1 MKKNQNFNHPK
12 AGSCITVDPIRNLDD
27 IALIRANLKSKP
39 RDLALFTIGINTNL
53 RIGDLLRLTVGQ
65 VECLQPGDTFGIRQ
79 QKRGKHG
86 LRTVNQAV
94 YTALQGWLEV
104 HPAIRAAVEGDGVYE
119 EAALF
124 CGKDGHTA
132 ITVPYASRLIKTWCR
147 KARLKGNFAA
157 HTLRKTFG
165 YHSRVTFKMPLP
177 VITAAFGHSSQA
189 TTLSYLCIQD
199 SEVRELFMNEL

>member
-1 MKKNQNFNHPK
+1 MQKNQNFNHPK
-12 AGSCITVDPIRNLDD
+12 AGSSIIVDPIRNLED
-27 IALIRANLKSKP
+27 IARVRANLESKP

-53 RIGDLLRLTVGQ
+53 RIGDLLRLTIGQ

-79 QKRGKHG
+79 QKRRKYG
-86 LRTVNQAV
+86 LRTVNKAV
-94 YTALQGWLEV
+94 YVALQGWLEV
-104 HPAIRAAVEGDGVYE
+104 HPCLGVDGYE
-119 EAALF
+119 QAALF

-132 ITVPYASRLIKTWCR
+132 ITVPYASRLIKTWCG

-177 VITAAFGHSSQA
+177 VITAAFGHNSQA